1 MRPPR
6 NPRPDSDVDEN
17 RRKILRAAGTGVV
30 GTFFGGIFPATQ
42 AAGEADVTAFRW
54 GIVGTGYIAN
64 SMAPM
69 IRQAPLA
76 RLAAVSSRRLETA
89 NEFGEEH
96 AVPHR
101 FDDWSAMLA
110 SDEIDAVY
118 IATPTAVREKIA
130 VAAAANGKHV
140 LAEKPF
146 ASLASLKRMTAACR
160 DRGVGFMDGTHF
172 VHAPRTRTVR
182 ERTRE
187 LVGWP
192 WSLDSAFQFNLP
204 DRENIRYDSRLE
216 PMGAIGDAGW
226 YNMRAIVEYLS
237 PDVELLRSDA
247 YLRRDEQTGAAI
259 SGSGVMAFSDGST
272 STWNCGFDSAITVMD
287 LRLSGEKGVLW
298 MDDFVLARSAGDPGF
313 RWATGG
319 RDVETIVVPED
330 LPAAARM
337 FENFAGMAGDADWRQ
352 RSMHASERTQALLDE
367 AWAAALAAES
377 VDDAARD

>member
-1 MRPPR
+1 MRRPR
-6 NPRPDSDVDEN
+6 NPRPDTGVDEN
-17 RRKILRAAGTGVV
+17 RRRLLRAAGAGFVS
-30 GTFFGGIFPATQ
+30 TFVGGISPAAR
-42 AAGEADVTAFRW
+42 AARRADVTALRW

-76 RLAAVSSRRLETA
+76 LLAAVSSRRLETA
-89 NEFGEEH
+89 DEFGDEH
-96 AVPHR
+96 DVPHR

-110 SDEIDAVY
+110 SAEVDAVY
-118 IATPTAVREKIA
+118 IATPTAVREEIA

-146 ASLASLKRMTAACR
+146 ASLASLKRITAACR
-160 DRGVGFMDGTHF
+160 DGGVGFMDGTHF
-172 VHAPRTRTVR
+172 VHAPRTRMVR

-204 DRENIRYDSRLE
+204 DRENIRYNRRLE

-237 PDVELLRSDA
+237 PGIELSRSDA
-247 YLRRDEQTGAAI
+247 HLRRDEQTGAAI

-287 LRLSGEKGVLW
+287 LRLTGEKGVIW
-298 MDDFVLARSAGDPGF
+298 MDDFVLARSRGNPGF
-313 RWATGG
+313 RWATAG

-337 FENFAGMAGDADWRQ
+337 FGNFASMAADADWRQ
-352 RSMHASERTQALLDE
+352 RSMLASERTQALLDA
-367 AWAAALAAES
+367 AWEAALAAEGG
-377 VDDAARD
+377 VDAARD